1 MNVTRNRQPA
11 LPRPLLAMA
20 AVIALTVGLVG
31 CSTTESAE
39 TRTIPLTT
47 LNDSGVTGSV
57 VLTAVDPRRT
67 RVEIRVDP
75 AGHLDMPSHIHPGTC
90 TALVPQ
96 PKYPLQNVK
105 DGHSTTVILA
115 AFGDLFHSDLAVNI
129 HKSNEDL
136 KTYTACAE
144 LK

>member
-1 MNVTRNRQPA
+1 MTSVRV
-11 LPRPLLAMA
+11 LPRLLVLVVIVTVA
-20 AVIALTVGLVG
+20 ASVAA
-31 CSTTESAE
+31 CSEAAPVQ
-39 TRTIPLTT
+39 TRSIPLTM
-47 LNDSGVTGSV
+47 LNQSGVSGTV
-57 VLTAVDPRRT
+57 VLTAVDVRKT

-90 TALVPQ
+90 TNLVPQ

-105 DGHSTTVILA
+105 DGHSTTVITA
-115 AFGDLFHSDLAVNI
+115 SFEDLLQGDLAVTI
-129 HKSNEDL
+129 HTSNEDL